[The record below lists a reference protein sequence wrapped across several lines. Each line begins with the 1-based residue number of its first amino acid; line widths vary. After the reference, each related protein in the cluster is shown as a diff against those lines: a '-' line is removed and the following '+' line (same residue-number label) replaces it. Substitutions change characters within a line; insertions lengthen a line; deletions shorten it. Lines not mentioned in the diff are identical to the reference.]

1 MRLRRLFAHSRIAWI
16 AAALAVVLALP
27 ALFQGIQG
35 DDYFQRAILEE
46 TGPLGEDSEPLLD
59 LFAFAG
65 DRDKLQDLIDL
76 GFYPWWTHPDL
87 QIRFF
92 RPLTA
97 ITGLLDYTLW
107 PGNWTLMHAHSLL
120 WFALAVFVVARLYR
134 RVHGPVAV
142 AGLAAL
148 LFAVEDAHAMPAV
161 WLANR
166 NALIT
171 LTFGVLAVLAH
182 VRWRQEG
189 RRVHLVGAL
198 AALGVGLCS
207 GEAALGAVAYV
218 FAWQGCMD
226 DGAWGRR
233 IVALAPYAV
242 LVVVWRVIYDALG
255 CGTVGCGLYV
265 DPGSHP
271 LQFVAALLLRWPV
284 LLAAQW
290 WQLSADLWAGF
301 DDRGQVAYSLIGVG
315 LGLAALA
322 LLWRPLRER
331 REARF
336 WALGMVLS
344 LVPLCAAFPM
354 TRLLI
359 FSGVGAFGLLA
370 VAADSTGWVEGR
382 EKRGG
387 RPRRWG
393 TGLLLVLHGPV
404 SAVLLLLTVLSF
416 PIFGQMFSLGHRL
429 VPTDEALQDQTLVV
443 VNGNEFPMFYMTIMR
458 ELDDSGPIPR
468 RVALLSTMNADNTVT
483 REDEHTLVV
492 HVDGGLLA
500 IAFDRLMR
508 DLDPP
513 FVAGHT
519 RELPDYTVTVREV
532 TDDGRPLEMAFAFEH
547 PLEHPTYR
555 WLYWTQQGLREF
567 EPPAVGDSV
576 DLPLVGL
583 LQASYGVRH

>member
-16 AAALAVVLALP
+16 AAATAVVLTLP
-27 ALFQGIQG
+27 ALIQGIQG
-35 DDYFQRAILEE
+35 DDYFQRAVF
-46 TGPLGEDSEPLLD
+46 LGLTPIGEGTNPLLD

-65 DRDKLQDLIDL
+65 DRDRLAHLIDL

-87 QIRFF
+87 EIRFF
-92 RPLTA
+92 RPVTA
-97 ITGLLDYTLW
+97 VLGMADHALW
-107 PGNWTLMHAHSLL
+107 PDVPVLHHAHSLL
-120 WFALAVFVVARLYR
+120 WFGLAVLAVALLYR

-166 NALIT
+166 NSIIA
-171 LTFGVLAVLAH
+171 LTFGVVAILAH

-189 RRVHLVGAL
+189 RRGYLAGAL
-198 AALGVGLCS
+198 AALAVGLCS

-218 FAWQGCMD
+218 FAWQVCMED
-226 DGAWGRR
+226 EGWGRR
-233 IVALAPYAV
+233 LAALAPYAA

-271 LQFVAALLLRWPV
+271 VQFVSALILRWPV
-284 LLAAQW
+284 LFAAQW

-301 DDRGQVAYSLIGVG
+301 GDRGQVTYSVVG
-315 LGLAALA
+315 AVLGLAVLA

-336 WALGMVLS
+336 WALGMALS
-344 LVPLCAAFPM
+344 LIPLCAAFPM

-370 VAADSTGWVEGR
+370 VAADSTGWVAGE

-387 RPRRWG
+387 RLRRWG
-393 TGLLLVLHGPV
+393 TGTLLVLHGPLA
-404 SAVLLLLTVLSF
+404 AVLLLFGVLSF
-416 PIFGQMFSLGHRL
+416 PLFGQMFSLGHRL
-429 VPTDEALQDQTLVV
+429 VPTDEALADQTLVV
-443 VNGNEFPMFYMTIMR
+443 VNGNEFPMFYMTVMR
-458 ELDDSGPIPR
+458 ELDDSGPVPR
-468 RVALLSTMNADNTVT
+468 RVALLSTMNAANTVT
-483 REDEHTLVV
+483 REDAHTLAIR
-492 HVDGGLLA
+492 VDGGLLA

-519 RELPDYTVTVREV
+519 RTLPDYTVTVREV
-532 TDDGRPLEMAFAFEH
+532 TADGRPLEMAFAFEH
-547 PLEHPTYR
+547 PLEHPSYR
-555 WLYWTQQGLREF
+555 WLYWTPQGLRDF
-567 EPPAVGDSV
+567 VPPAVGESRE
-576 DLPLVGL
+576 LPLVGL
-583 LQASYGVRH
+583 LQASYLQQ